1 MMEENNHIN
10 YSAAD
15 IEKYWRGELTAA
27 EQHAMEKAAMEDP
40 FLADAMEGYEKKA
53 QVPERVIAADN
64 NELSK
69 RLAERV
75 AEKQSTP
82 VIRSVWWKV
91 AAAIVVL
98 LAAGWLYTGINNK
111 AKQDSVA
118 KNDIN
123 KQRTVVARPDTISS
137 PAGTVAGGDTFHDI
151 AINKSPR
158 AAVKDDLPA
167 KKEKDRNAEAEPG
180 VAALATTGK
189 PAAVKPGTAQAQTAD
204 STWIDKKEVAKLA
217 ERKEELSSPVE
228 ADKLEQKA
236 KSVSTDDNT
245 TKKYTLAGR
254 TSNFSN
260 TFNGNVMDQSNQP
273 VANAAIQI
281 PNLNVATKTDNKGYF
296 SFKAPDTTLSV
307 SIASNGFETQNLNLR
322 NNKAMLN
329 QIILKPDQNN
339 LGEVVV
345 QSNGAVRKKQAA
357 ANDISISIL
366 EAEPVN
372 GWKEYNTYLQKNKKV
387 SEENSNIHGTV
398 VVSFEV
404 HTKWINNFTIVQSL
418 DEDLDAEAIRLV
430 KEGPAWKLLKGKKA
444 MATVTVKF

>member
-1 MMEENNHIN
+1 MIEENKHIN

-27 EQHAMEKAAMEDP
+27 EQHAMEKAALEDP
-40 FLADAMEGYEKKA
+40 LLADAMEGYEEKA
-53 QVPERVIAADN
+53 QVPEPVIAADN

-69 RLAERV
+69 RLTERV
-75 AEKQSTP
+75 AEKQSAP
-82 VIRSVWWKV
+82 VIKSVWWKV

-98 LAAGWLYTGINNK
+98 IGAAWLYTGINNK
-111 AKQDSVA
+111 SKQESVA
-118 KNDIN
+118 KNEIN
-123 KQRTVVARPDTISS
+123 KRRSVIKADTLPV
-137 PAGTVAGGDTFHDI
+137 PAGAVAADDTFHDI
-151 AINKSPR
+151 AVSKLPR
-158 AAVKDDLPA
+158 AAAKDNLLTR
-167 KKEKDRNAEAEPG
+167 KEADKNAEAETA
-180 VAALATTGK
+180 VASLAATSK
-189 PAAVKPGTAQAQTAD
+189 PAAAKPGAVQAAD
-204 STWIDKKEVAKLA
+204 STGMDKKDVAKLA
-217 ERKEELSSPVE
+217 ERKEELSSSVE
-228 ADKLEQKA
+228 ADKPEQKA
-236 KSVSTDDNT
+236 KSVFTDGNAM
-245 TKKYTLAGR
+245 KKYTLAGR
-254 TSNFSN
+254 ASNFSN

-307 SIASNGFETQNLNLR
+307 SIASNGFETQNVNLR

-329 QIILKPDQNN
+329 QIVLKPDQNN

-345 QSNGAVRKKQAA
+345 QSNGAVRKKQIA
-357 ANDISISIL
+357 ANDISIKIL
-366 EAEPVN
+366 DAEPVN
-372 GWKEYNTYLQKNKKV
+372 GWTEYNAYLQKNKKV
-387 SEENSNIHGTV
+387 SEENSHIHGTV

-404 HTKWINNFTIVQSL
+404 HTRWLNNFTIVQSL

>member
-1 MMEENNHIN
+1 MMEENNHII

-40 FLADAMEGYEKKA
+40 LLADAMEGYEKKA
-53 QVPERVIAADN
+53 QVPERVIGADN

-75 AEKQSTP
+75 AEKQSIP
-82 VIRSVWWKV
+82 VIRSVWWKA

-98 LAAGWLYTGINNK
+98 FAAGWLYTGINNK

-118 KNDIN
+118 KNEIN
-123 KQRTVVARPDTISS
+123 KQRTAPVKTDTNSLQTE
-137 PAGTVAGGDTFHDI
+137 AVAGGDTFHDI
-151 AINKSPR
+151 AVNKSRRP
-158 AAVKDDLPA
+158 AAKDDLPA
-167 KKEKDRNAEAEPG
+167 KKEKDKDAAAETG
-180 VAALATTGK
+180 VAPVATSGK
-189 PAAVKPGTAQAQTAD
+189 PTAVKPGAAQLAD
-204 STWIDKKEVAKLA
+204 SSGMDKEDVAKLA

-228 ADKLEQKA
+228 AAKPEQKA
-236 KSVSTDDNT
+236 KSVFTDDNT
-245 TKKYTLAGR
+245 MKKYTLAGR
-254 TSNFSN
+254 ASNFSN

-307 SIASNGFETQNLNLR
+307 SIAANGFETQNLNLR

-329 QIILKPDQNN
+329 QIVLKPDQYN

-345 QSNGAVRKKQAA
+345 QSNGSVRKKQAA
-357 ANDISISIL
+357 ANDISIKIL
-366 EAEPVN
+366 DAEPVN
-372 GWKEYNTYLQKNKKV
+372 GWAEYNTYLQKNKKV

-404 HTKWINNFTIVQSL
+404 HNKWLNNFTIVQSL

-444 MATVTVKF
+444 VATVTVKF